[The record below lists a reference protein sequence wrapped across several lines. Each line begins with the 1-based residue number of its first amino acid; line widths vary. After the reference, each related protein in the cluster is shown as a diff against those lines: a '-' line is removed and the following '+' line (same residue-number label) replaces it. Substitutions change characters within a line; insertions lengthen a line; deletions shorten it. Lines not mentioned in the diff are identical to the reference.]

1 MITLI
6 QSLWTI
12 VVMVTFLGIV
22 LWAYSDKRKASFDEA
37 ARLPLEDEQQ
47 LSPPGKNSTEQ
58 PHGRL

>member
-22 LWAYSDKRKASFDEA
+22 FWAYSDRRKASFDEA
-37 ARLPLEDEQQ
+37 ARLPLEDER